1 MGFGWLGTVRQGQW
15 QAYRSYVL
23 NERRDVGR
31 RMATIQAELSRIGEV
46 TVIYSTSVDPTS
58 GQRTVTETRA
68 GFKVTQGSSLEKL
81 IRAYVALGGNPFDV
95 SLFLTPDATILA
107 DPNDDTSEMPTQPYG
122 GVVYPKS
129 GKYSVGAIYDG
140 GFLTV
145 RKYTPARTSGRKDL
159 HDDTIASAVDTSR
172 RWVNQTIQARRHDLE
187 ARIIKLCDLREQLL
201 QELDALTMAVGG
213 TSGDIPSL
221 DQDFFSP
228 GIGVAKIVASIDS
241 AFYTVADDGTPDFTS
256 QNDEALVKYPSLL
269 PDVEGG
275 DEANNAL

>member
-46 TVIYSTSVDPTS
+46 TVIYGASVDPTS
-58 GQRTVTETRA
+58 GERTVTETRA

-81 IRAYVALGGNPFDV
+81 LRVYVALGGNPFDV

-107 DPNDDTSEMPTQPYG
+107 DTNDDASEMPTQPYG

-129 GKYSVGAIYDG
+129 GKYAVGATYDG

-145 RKYTPARTSGRKDL
+145 RKYTPARTGGRKDL

-172 RWVNQTIQARRHDLE
+172 RWVNQTVQTRTHDLE

-201 QELDALTMAVGG
+201 HELDALTMAVGG

-221 DQDFFSP
+221 DQDFYSLNI
-228 GIGVAKIVASIDS
+228 GIAKIVASIDS
-241 AFYTVADDGTPDFTS
+241 AFYRVADDGTPNFAL
-256 QNDEALVKYPSLL
+256 QNDEALAKYPSLL

-275 DEANNAL
+275 DEANTAL